1 MEPIGA
7 KITAQKLSVLDIIII
22 VFSLQTNILITDGL
36 ELGTSDA
43 CAQPHSNTHKPTLSS
58 SGQWA
63 EHGLMLLLRRCG
75 SRPSGFH

>member
-1 MEPIGA
+1 MEPTEA
-7 KITAQKLSVLDIIII
+7 KMTVQKLSALDTICFFP
-22 VFSLQTNILITDGL
+22 VQTNVLITGGP

-43 CAQPHSNTHKPTLSS
+43 CTQPHGNTHKPTLSS